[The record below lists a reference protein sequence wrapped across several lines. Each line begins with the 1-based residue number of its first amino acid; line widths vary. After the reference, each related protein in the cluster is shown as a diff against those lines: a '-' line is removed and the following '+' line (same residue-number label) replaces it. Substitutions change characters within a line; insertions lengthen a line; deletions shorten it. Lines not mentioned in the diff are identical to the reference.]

1 MGKQQNFF
9 HFSKQISSLLLFS
22 SRPRWNQH
30 HETRHVKQEFNS
42 QSQPLPWPCGSSH
55 KRQLSR
61 LRSQNTRQGNN
72 TLAQELFPRS
82 LTVENVKGKITC
94 SVSADKLEIKTEKGG
109 ERKKKLVY
117 QARSWFELR
126 HGSNILAAP
135 WVNHWPIAALFLTS
149 SWRHHHSAKQKH
161 TLVTSFYVNK
171 ATTSVNSQEIRN
183 NCACCNPKC

>member
-22 SRPRWNQH
+22 FRPRWNQH

-42 QSQPLPWPCGSSH
+42 QSQPLPWPWGSSH

-109 ERKKKLVY
+109 ERKKNWCIRRATGLNY
-117 QARSWFELR
+117 
-126 HGSNILAAP
+126 
-135 WVNHWPIAALFLTS
+135 
-149 SWRHHHSAKQKH
+149 
-161 TLVTSFYVNK
+161 VTDQIYWLPRESTIDQLLPF
-171 ATTSVNSQEIRN
+171 I
-183 NCACCNPKC
+183 